1 MTKISTIFGIYVI
14 IFTIIIVAIMVISL
28 WYNYPNS
35 PEETFKNDPS
45 IIEYC
50 YLIDDI
56 KYLPV
61 SNGRE
66 TRMERTLVM
75 QKECVDR
82 NLSVVSSEL
91 FDNSHNEFF
100 MYWHKNA
107 WEV

>member
-1 MTKISTIFGIYVI
+1 MSVI
-14 IFTIIIVAIMVISL
+14 VVLMVIYIL
-28 WYNYPNS
+28 TFGLHKS

-50 YLIDDI
+50 YIIDDI

-66 TRMERTLVM
+66 TRMEPTFLM

-82 NLSVVSSEL
+82 NLSVISSAP

-100 MYWHKNA
+100 MYWHKDVG
-107 WEV
+107 E